1 LPPSRLTRYAAI
13 DPARLACQFSH
24 PLRLQ
29 IDVAVNATEAG
40 IIKEFFVNEEDTVT
54 VGQDLVRVELG
65 GEKPE
70 SSGEAE
76 KPKKEESSPQASE
89 SKPAAEP
96 EQPKSQPAPS
106 ESKSEKP
113 APSPKKTEEQPQKKS
128 QPESA
133 ASSSSQST
141 PGNREERRV
150 GFLIVPILTRA
161 RLIEDAI

>member
-1 LPPSRLTRYAAI
+1 MPPSRRTRYAAI
-13 DPARLACQFSH
+13 DPARLASQFSH

-29 IDVAVNATEAG
+29 IDVAVNATESG
-40 IIKEFFVNEEDTVT
+40 IIKEFFVSEEDTVT

-76 KPKKEESSPQASE
+76 KPKEESKPQASE

-96 EQPKSQPAPS
+96 EEPKSQPAP
-106 ESKSEKP
+106 SEKP
-113 APSPKKTEEQPQKKS
+113 APSPKKSEEQPQKKS

-133 ASSSSQST
+133 ASSSSQPT

-150 GFLIVPILTRA
+150 GF
-161 RLIEDAI
+161 

>member
-1 LPPSRLTRYAAI
+1 MLAI
-13 DPARLACQFSH
+13 DPSYGFYSSHHRLC
-24 PLRLQ
+24 LQ

-65 GEKPE
+65 GEKPA

-76 KPKKEESSPQASE
+76 AEKPKESTPAASE

-106 ESKSEKP
+106 ESEKP
-113 APSPKKTEEQPQKKS
+113 APPPQKPAEKPS
-128 QPESA
+128 GA
-133 ASSSSQST
+133 AA
-141 PGNREERRV
+141 PPKVEPVGGNREERRV
-150 GFLIVPILTRA
+150 SYLSVPILSLA
-161 RLIEDAI
+161 CLIEEFRSK